1 LAHLEYEDIIIS
13 EHGIFEMQHGQ
24 IGAKVFRPDIESVR
38 LAYTTPANR
47 PILES
52 AIGAPLFVGGV
63 YGLVGWLV
71 GWIAVSD
78 VLFVL
83 LAMGVVGFGMLYD
96 VFRRRHVLVVTSRG
110 VVHKLAFSRY
120 ARIEDIDRFRE
131 QVQTQYG
138 IPIENN
144 LPSARA

>member
-1 LAHLEYEDIIIS
+1 
-13 EHGIFEMQHGQ
+13 
-24 IGAKVFRPDIESVR
+24 
-38 LAYTTPANR
+38 
-47 PILES
+47 ES

-96 VFRRRHVLVVTSRG
+96 VFRRRYVLVVTSRG

-120 ARIEDIDRFRE
+120 AHIEDIDRFRE
-131 QVQTQYG
+131 QVHTQYG
-138 IPIENN
+138 IPIEKQPPE
-144 LPSARA
+144 LPGLTKRCSERLAGLRKG